1 MDIPVFMIIFTY
13 ILVNSLKHSIAANSL
28 GLSKSIG
35 NNNTLV
41 SQNGRFE
48 LGFFTPGNSNKTY
61 LGIWYKNI
69 PVQNVVWVANRN
81 NPINN
86 STSNYTL
93 KLNTT
98 GNLVI
103 TQNGSF
109 VWYTTT
115 IQKQVH
121 NPVAVLLDSGNLVV
135 KNEGETNQEDD
146 YLWQSFD
153 YPSDTLLDGMK
164 LGRNLKTGLDWKLT
178 SWKSPEDPSIG
189 DVSLGLVLNDY
200 PEYYMMKGNE
210 KVFRIGPWNGLHFGG
225 LPEQGSNNFLQYETV
240 SNNDEIFFR
249 YSIMV
254 DNVISKLVVDQTKEH
269 RYVWN
274 EQEHNWKIY
283 GTRPKD
289 FCDTYG
295 RCGPYGNCITIQQ
308 QVCQCFDGFKPKSPQ
323 AWIESD
329 WSQGCVRDKH
339 LSCNDTNKDGFV
351 KFQGLKVPDTTHTWL
366 NVSMSLEE
374 CREKCFSNCS
384 CMAYSNSN
392 VSGKGSGCVM
402 WFGDL
407 IDIRQFENSEQDLY
421 IRMFGSE
428 LGKSLTIN
436 VARVQS

>member
-1 MDIPVFMIIFTY
+1 MGIPVFMIIVTY
-13 ILVNSLKHSIAANSL
+13 ILVNSLKHSIAADSL
-28 GLSKSIG
+28 GLSQSIS

-48 LGFFTPGNSNKTY
+48 FGFFNPGNSNKTY

-93 KLNTT
+93 KLNST
-98 GNLVI
+98 GNLVL
-103 TQNGSF
+103 TQNRF
-109 VWYTTT
+109 IVWYTTAN
-115 IQKQVH
+115 QKQVH

-135 KNEGETNQEDD
+135 KHEGETNQAE

-153 YPSDTLLDGMK
+153 YPSNTFLEGMK
-164 LGRNLKTGLDWKLT
+164 LGRDLRKGLDRKLT

-189 DVSLGLVLNDY
+189 DVSWGLVLNDY

-225 LPEQGSNNFLQYETV
+225 LPEQDSNSFLQYETV

-254 DNVISKLVVDQTKEH
+254 DNVISNSVLDQTKEH

-274 EQEHNWKIY
+274 EQEHDWRIY
-283 GTRPKD
+283 GTLPKD
-289 FCDTYG
+289 FCDSYG
-295 RCGPYGNCITIQQ
+295 RCGPYGNCITTQQ
-308 QVCQCFDGFKPKSPQ
+308 QVCQCFNGFEPMSPQ

-329 WSQGCVRDKH
+329 WSQGCVRNKH
-339 LSCNDTNKDGFV
+339 LSCNHTNKDGFV

-384 CMAYSNSN
+384 CMAYTNSN
-392 VSGKGSGCVM
+392 ISGKGSGCVM

-407 IDIRQFENSEQDLY
+407 IDIRQFENNGQDLY

-428 LGKSLTIN
+428 LGKSFTIN
-436 VARVQS
+436 FARVQF